1 MQIGVLKKFRKR
13 KNKKEKTKKKKPL
26 DNNVC
31 I

>member
-1 MQIGVLKKFRKR
+1 MQIGVLKKFSR